1 MVRHAHH
8 ERPIF
13 SAHPELVEGLNALND
28 LNFLVEKGRFDM
40 KINGLRLQLAAGTVL
55 AALLVFS
62 SDFGFSQTP
71 FYEGKTIT
79 VIAFTAP
86 GGSGDLRVKAV
97 LPFLKKYIPGNP
109 TVVIEYMDG
118 GGGRKGAN
126 HIYHSA
132 RPDGLTL
139 GAGSGAIVG
148 LGIMREQGVSYDVDK
163 FIYLGTAEH
172 ENPAVIYTRKEVGLD
187 NLDKLKARPGIR
199 IGGQTVGHVSYVA
212 GRLFAYF
219 LDMKEPKFI
228 VGYTAPEVDVA
239 LMNGELDARANAAV
253 SVLRRNPEWLDKG
266 LMNFHAIMEIPK
278 GDKHPRLG
286 HLPEIESFAKT
297 EREKKV
303 LTVWRAFRGVG
314 SPFIL
319 PPGTP
324 KDRVEILEEAMRRTF
339 KDPEFPKYFRKL
351 VDDDPSPLG
360 ATELARLIR
369 EMPRDPEVLE
379 LIKKFSGAG
388 ALPPR

>member
-1 MVRHAHH
+1 MK
-8 ERPIF
+8 
-13 SAHPELVEGLNALND
+13 D
-28 LNFLVEKGRFDM
+28 YKCKFL
-40 KINGLRLQLAAGTVL
+40 T
-55 AALLVFS
+55 AALLSFVSVAFLPTHART
-62 SDFGFSQTP
+62 QAN

-79 VIAFTAP
+79 LIAFTAP
-86 GGSGDLRVKAV
+86 GGSGDLRVKAAV
-97 LPFLKKYIPGNP
+97 PFFKKHILGNP

-132 RPDGLTL
+132 RPDGLTI

-148 LGIMREQGVSYDVDK
+148 LGVMREQGVSYDVDK

-172 ENPAVIYTRKEVGLD
+172 ENPAVIYTRRELGLD
-187 NLDKLKARPGIR
+187 NLDKLKAKSGIR

-239 LMNGELDARANAAV
+239 LLNGELDGRANAAV

-266 LMNFHAIMEIPK
+266 LMNFHSIMEIPK

-286 HLPEIESFAKT
+286 HLPEVESFAKT

-303 LTVWRAFRGVG
+303 LAVWRAFRGAG
-314 SPFIL
+314 SPYIL

-369 EMPRDPEVLE
+369 DMPRDPEVLE

-388 ALPPR
+388 PLPPR

>member
-1 MVRHAHH
+1 MKKRELKLRTKASLLLGVLTGLIAGLAH
-8 ERPIF
+8 
-13 SAHPELVEGLNALND
+13 SQD
-28 LNFLVEKGRFDM
+28 NFY
-40 KINGLRLQLAAGTVL
+40 A
-55 AALLVFS
+55 
-62 SDFGFSQTP
+62 
-71 FYEGKTIT
+71 GKTIT
-79 VIAFTAP
+79 LIAFTAP
-86 GGSGDLRVKAV
+86 GGSGDLRVKAAI
-97 LPFLKKYIPGNP
+97 PFLKKHIPGNP

-132 RPDGLTL
+132 RPDGLTI

-148 LGIMREQGVSYDVDK
+148 LGFMREQGVSYDVDK

-172 ENPAVIYTRKEVGLD
+172 ENPAVIYTRRELGLD
-187 NLDKLKARPGIR
+187 SLDKLKAKSGIR

-239 LMNGELDARANAAV
+239 PLNGELDARANAAV

-286 HLPEIESFAKT
+286 HLPEVESFAKT

-303 LTVWRAFRGVG
+303 LAVWRAFRGVG
-314 SPFIL
+314 SPYIL

-351 VDDDPSPLG
+351 VDDDPSPLV
-360 ATELARLIR
+360 AAELARLIR
-369 EMPRDPEVLE
+369 DMPRDPEVLE

-388 ALPPR
+388 PLPPR

>member
-1 MVRHAHH
+1 
-8 ERPIF
+8 
-13 SAHPELVEGLNALND
+13 
-28 LNFLVEKGRFDM
+28 M
-40 KINGLRLQLAAGTVL
+40 KNPRIKSTMK
-55 AALLVFS
+55 AALLIGALTGLIPVLAY
-62 SDFGFSQTP
+62 SQAN
-71 FYEGKTIT
+71 FYDGKTIT
-79 VIAFTAP
+79 VVAFTAP

-97 LPFLKKYIPGNP
+97 LPFLKKNIPGNP

-172 ENPAVIYTRKEVGLD
+172 ENPAVIYTRRELGLD
-187 NLDKLKARPGIR
+187 NLEKLKAKPGIR

-239 LMNGELDARANAAV
+239 LVNGELDARANAAV

-324 KDRVEILEEAMRRTF
+324 KDRVQILEEAMHKTF
-339 KDPEFPKYFRKL
+339 KDPEFPKYFKKL